1 VHLDQTSDRSRAH
14 LATHELIDS
23 PKKYLRRQ
31 VSPLFTAQRAFDDDR
46 LEWEFSSTR
55 RNVAA
60 AFLAG
65 DNERL
70 AC

>member
-1 VHLDQTSDRSRAH
+1 VID
-14 LATHELIDS
+14 ELIDS

-31 VSPLFTAQRAFDDDR
+31 VTPLFTAQWTFDCDR
-46 LEWEFSSTR
+46 LEWEFSRTS

-60 AFLAG
+60 ALLAS

-70 AC
+70 AR

>member
-1 VHLDQTSDRSRAH
+1 VID
-14 LATHELIDS
+14 ELIDS

-31 VSPLFTAQRAFDDDR
+31 VTPLFSAQWTFDDDR
-46 LEWEFSSTR
+46 LEWEFSSTCR
-55 RNVAA
+55 DVSA